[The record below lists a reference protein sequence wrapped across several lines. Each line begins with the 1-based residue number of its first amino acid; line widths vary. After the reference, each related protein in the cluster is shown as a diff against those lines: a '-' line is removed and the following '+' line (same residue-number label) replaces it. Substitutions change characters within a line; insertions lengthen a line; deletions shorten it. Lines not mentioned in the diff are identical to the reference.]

1 MFIPQV
7 LHLLLSTISSL
18 VKLSIRKQ
26 YNCLTSA
33 QFSWI
38 FSGLVGLDGWMTAA
52 ERYGDLQGLNKAETT
67 NKYGEEKV
75 GPGLYKKL
83 FFFWSM
89 LGCGKFSTLATL
101 SVRRKLLKLLKKKQV
116 TQWRRSYAVPPP
128 PIKVRFITMKH
139 RGGGGGMLKD
149 SCQRVILAGETFE
162 GFVAVETRVL
172 RYFKRSNFL
181 KFDAANHGKCS
192 LPTGRQSI
200 PSKIGGRLSEAK
212 RLEWCVMEQVT
223 PWCQLRNHEDIF
235 QWLIHFDHLA
245 SSIYNH
251 HWIIHSH

>member
-101 SVRRKLLKLLKKKQV
+101 SVRRKLLKLLKK
-116 TQWRRSYAVPPP
+116 TGDSMAPFLCRSTSSNQGEIHYHETP
-128 PIKVRFITMKH
+128 
-139 RGGGGGMLKD
+139 GGGRWD
-149 SCQRVILAGETFE
+149 VE
-162 GFVAVETRVL
+162 GFMSKGDFGRWNL
-172 RYFKRSNFL
+172 WRFCCCRDKDFK
-181 KFDAANHGKCS
+181 
-192 LPTGRQSI
+192 
-200 PSKIGGRLSEAK
+200 
-212 RLEWCVMEQVT
+212 
-223 PWCQLRNHEDIF
+223 IF
-235 QWLIHFDHLA
+235 
-245 SSIYNH
+245 
-251 HWIIHSH
+251 

>member
-139 RGGGGGMLKD
+139 RGGGRWD
-149 SCQRVILAGETFE
+149 VE
-162 GFVAVETRVL
+162 GFMSKGDFGRWNL
-172 RYFKRSNFL
+172 WRFCCCRDKDFK
-181 KFDAANHGKCS
+181 
-192 LPTGRQSI
+192 
-200 PSKIGGRLSEAK
+200 
-212 RLEWCVMEQVT
+212 
-223 PWCQLRNHEDIF
+223 IF
-235 QWLIHFDHLA
+235 
-245 SSIYNH
+245 
-251 HWIIHSH
+251 